1 MSTLDKDSLVL
12 QDGGVS
18 TMQAAEFEGFTS
30 NHSVPVPEVILDGT
44 RVKIIILEKAAP
56 LSVHERGKRFKAL
69 LCEVAQ
75 GLEKTICPTLAR
87 ARFASPQTSYV
98 GV

>member
-1 MSTLDKDSLVL
+1 MDKDSLVL

-18 TMQAAEFEGFTS
+18 TMQAAEFEGFTR
-30 NHSVPVPEVILDGT
+30 NHSVPVPEGILDGT
-44 RVKIIILEKAAP
+44 RVKIIVLEKAAP

-75 GLEKTICPTLAR
+75 GLDESDLSHSR
-87 ARFASPQTSYV
+87 
-98 GV
+98 